1 MYANIRNLLFVAL
14 TGLLLAAGCAKKQDK
29 PVEKPLARVYDRYLF
44 RSDVKDVVPPGL
56 KGEDSAKVVKDYVE
70 KWIRNRLLLSKAE
83 QNLTDSEKDVEQQ
96 IESYRSSLLIYAYQ
110 QSYIRQKLDTVVT
123 DEEVAQYYK
132 DNQPNFIL
140 SAPLMKGV
148 FIKVPVSAPETGK
161 VRQWY
166 RSESPENIRNLE
178 AYCFKYAKAYDH
190 FNDGWIRVSEV
201 LPMIPSAEGSSEQAL
216 VSRRYIEMHDKDF
229 LYFLYAKEIIPAGTV
244 SPLET
249 VKKDIHS
256 IILNKRKIKLINEL
270 ETSIFNDAQNRE
282 QFTIYP

>member
-1 MYANIRNLLFVAL
+1 MCAKYRSLIFPALAGLFLL
-14 TGLLLAAGCAKKQDK
+14 AGCAKKTDNA
-29 PVEKPLARVYDRYLF
+29 VEKPLARVYDSYLY
-44 RSDVKDVVPPGL
+44 RSDVKDVVPAGL

-83 QNLTDSEKDVEQQ
+83 QNLTDAEKDVKQQ

-140 SAPLMKGV
+140 NAPLMKGV
-148 FIKVPVSAPETGK
+148 FVKVPVTAPETDK

-166 RSESPENIRNLE
+166 RSESPESIRNLE

-190 FNDGWIRVSEV
+190 FNDGWIRVGEV

-216 VSRRYIEMHDKDF
+216 VSRHYIEMRDKDF
-229 LYFLYAKEIIPAGTV
+229 MYFLYAKEIIPAGTV